1 VVGKGDFDL
10 MMERTISYF
19 LDVTIGNLLLIM
31 VVATLVIQQ
40 LGVIITF
47 TLSMIQAVDLV
58 VMLPMLEM

>member
-1 VVGKGDFDL
+1 VVGKGGFDL